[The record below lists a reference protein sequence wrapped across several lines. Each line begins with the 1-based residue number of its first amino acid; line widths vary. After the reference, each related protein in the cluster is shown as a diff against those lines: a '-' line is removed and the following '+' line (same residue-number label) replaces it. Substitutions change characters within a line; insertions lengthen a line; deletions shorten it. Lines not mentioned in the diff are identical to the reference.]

1 VAPAG
6 LPVAETGHEW
16 RPALLACVGRMRSA
30 LRDKGFFGE
39 HRAMK
44 QQDPAAA
51 LSVWVAL
58 ESPTSHPAGVNGMM
72 DLVQKEVAGLPIAVE
87 RIPGRDGLGDMVV
100 LRAGLDNGQ
109 PAVAVM
115 SHLDTV
121 HPVGTSAR
129 ELPVR
134 IEGDRLYGPGVYD
147 MKGGAWLALQ
157 AFKQVAVAGSAKRP
171 MVFLFTPDEE
181 IGSPTSRALI
191 EEIGR
196 GAKAVLVTEPAREG
210 GKIVTARKGVGRFDV
225 RLEGRPAHAGSRHAD
240 GRSAIREAAHQILA
254 IEGLTDYARGIT
266 TSVALVGGGTAA
278 NVIPQ
283 HAWFSVDCRVTTLA
297 DGTMMENRIL
307 SLKPHDPDVVLRIA
321 GGMNRPPYEKSAAV
335 VELFELARKVAAD
348 AGFDLQDCPMTGGG
362 SDGNFTAALGVPTLD
377 GLGIDGDGAHT
388 LQEYG
393 LISSIAPRQALIK
406 GLLETI

>member
-1 VAPAG
+1 MLCCEMRFAVP
-6 LPVAETGHEW
+6 
-16 RPALLACVGRMRSA
+16 ACVQRMRVA
-30 LRDKGFFGE
+30 LRAKGFFEE
-39 HRAMK
+39 HRAMN
-44 QQDPAAA
+44 QQEAAAA

-58 ESPTSHPAGVNGMM
+58 ESPTSHPAGVSGMM
-72 DLVQKEVAGLPIAVE
+72 DLVERDVAGLPIAVE
-87 RIPGRDGLGDMVV
+87 RIPGRDGLGDMVM

-121 HPVGTSAR
+121 HPVGTSAKD
-129 ELPVR
+129 LPVR
-134 IEGDRLYGPGVYD
+134 IEGNRLYGPGVYD

-181 IGSPTSRALI
+181 IGSPTSRAVI

-196 GAKAVLVTEPAREG
+196 GAKAVLVTEPARSG

-225 RLEGRPAHAGSRHAD
+225 RLEGRPAHAGGKHAD
-240 GRSAIREAAHQILA
+240 GRSAIREAARQILA
-254 IEGLTDYARGIT
+254 VEGMTDYARGIT
-266 TSVALVGGGTAA
+266 TCVALVGGGTAA

-307 SLKPHDPDVVLRIA
+307 SLKPHDPDVQLRIT

-335 VELFELARKVAAD
+335 AELFELARKVAAD
-348 AGFDLQDCPMTGGG
+348 VGFDLQDCPMTGGG

-393 LISSIAPRQALIK
+393 LISSIAPRQALMK

>member
-1 VAPAG
+1 
-6 LPVAETGHEW
+6 
-16 RPALLACVGRMRSA
+16 MRSA
-30 LRDKGFFGE
+30 LRGKGFFGE
-39 HRAMK
+39 HRAMN
-44 QQDPAAA
+44 QQEAAAA

-72 DLVQKEVAGLPIAVE
+72 DLVQKEVAGLPIAAE
-87 RIPGRDGLGDMVV
+87 RIPGRDGLGDMVL
-100 LRAGLDNGQ
+100 LRAGLANGQ
-109 PAVAVM
+109 PGVAVM

-134 IEGDRLYGPGVYD
+134 IDGDRLYGPGVYD

-157 AFKQVAVAGSAKRP
+157 AFKQVAAAGSAKRP
-171 MVFLFTPDEE
+171 LSFLFTPDEE

-191 EEIGR
+191 EEIGK
-196 GAKAVLVTEPAREG
+196 GAKAVLVTEPARQG

-225 RLEGRPAHAGSRHAD
+225 RLEGRPSHAGSKHAD

-254 IEGLTDYARGIT
+254 IEGMTDYARGIT
-266 TSVALVGGGTAA
+266 TSVALIGGGTAA

-297 DGTMMENRIL
+297 DGKMMENRIL
-307 SLKPHDPDVVLRIA
+307 SLKPHDPDVALRIT

-335 VELFELARKVAAD
+335 AELFELARKVAAD
-348 AGFDLQDCPMTGGG
+348 VGFDLQDCPMTGGG

-388 LQEYG
+388 LHEYG
-393 LISSIAPRQALIK
+393 LISSIAQRQALMK